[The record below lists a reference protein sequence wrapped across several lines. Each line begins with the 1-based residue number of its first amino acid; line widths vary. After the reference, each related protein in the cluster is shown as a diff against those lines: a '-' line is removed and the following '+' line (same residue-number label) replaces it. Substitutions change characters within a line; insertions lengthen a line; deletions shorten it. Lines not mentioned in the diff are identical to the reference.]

1 MITIRKLSIAL
12 LSILAIGIA
21 FAIIPVYSG
30 TAEAQMGGGMREM
43 MQRMMP
49 DRPPPLTAANEKD

>member
-30 TAEAQMGGGMREM
+30 TAEA
-43 MQRMMP
+43 
-49 DRPPPLTAANEKD
+49 